1 MMLNFCH
8 RLPLS
13 PPPAQN
19 APFAYLIKFLSVFS
33 PFLFFV
39 VPLFVVVV
47 TSVAG
52 CSRSINK

>member
-8 RLPLS
+8 RLPL
-13 PPPAQN
+13 PRAQN
-19 APFAYLIKFLSVFS
+19 APFAYLIKFLSVIS
-33 PFLFFV
+33 SFLFFV
-39 VPLFVVVV
+39 VLVVVVVV